1 MLLLIIILVGSDLAI
16 GMFGHFT
23 GTGEESFEEYITDPD
38 TANEMILIFI
48 FALVIVAVVHF
59 VFKI

>member
-38 TANEMILIFI
+38 TANELILIFI
-48 FALVIVAVVHF
+48 FALGLLP
-59 VFKI
+59 